1 MGKNPL
7 ISAILTTR
15 NEEKNI
21 VRFLKSVINQTYRN
35 IEVIV
40 VDNCSID
47 KTKLL
52 ARRYTQ
58 KVYDF
63 GPERSSQ
70 RNFGAKKSRGDYLFF
85 LDADMELEKG
95 VIEDCVNTIKKEM
108 AKALTIPETT
118 VGESFIAK
126 IRSFEREMYMGEF
139 SYEVPRFFE
148 KKAFWEFGGYD
159 PKLTG
164 PEDYDLPYRLS
175 KKYKIARSSK
185 YIFHHEENLNLKKLL
200 QKKYYYAQN
209 GAFYAT
215 KHPKMIW
222 VQGTILFRMVYIKN
236 WKKFIKSPVLGISFI
251 FVRFSKYSSSYFLT
265 SIKSLN
271 FEISSLIRRFSA
283 LSLPDTLFS

>member
-185 YIFHHEENLNLKKLL
+185 YIFKRNI
-200 QKKYYYAQN
+200 
-209 GAFYAT
+209 T
-215 KHPKMIW
+215 MPKM
-222 VQGTILFRMVYIKN
+222 VHFMRLSILK
-236 WKKFIKSPVLGISFI
+236 
-251 FVRFSKYSSSYFLT
+251 
-265 SIKSLN
+265 
-271 FEISSLIRRFSA
+271 
-283 LSLPDTLFS
+283 